1 MLPEISDLCLLSL
14 AEIYSFPGAAGRTA
28 PARKLV
34 IASGE
39 LFSCLYQLLPDAFLP
54 N

>member
-1 MLPEISDLCLLSL
+1 MLPEISDLCLLSI
-14 AEIYSFPGAAGRTA
+14 AKIYSFPGVVGRTA

-34 IASGE
+34 IASGK
-39 LFSCLYQLLPDAFLP
+39 LFSCLYHSLPDAFLP